1 MTQAA
6 ACLKCENLGFP
17 MNRAAKLKKEVI
29 PMPSEIIV
37 AILALCG
44 TLIGSIAGIM
54 TANKLVIY
62 RIEQLEQTVA
72 KHNTVIERVAL
83 LEQDEKAQ
91 WRRID
96 ELRDDMESIKK
107 EVLK

>member
-1 MTQAA
+1 MRKFRDSYEPSSQI
-6 ACLKCENLGFP
+6 
-17 MNRAAKLKKEVI
+17 KKEVI
-29 PMPSEIIV
+29 MMPSEIII
-37 AILALCG
+37 AILVLCG

-96 ELRDDMESIKK
+96 ELRDDMESIKR